1 MIRFLGEVF
10 CSPGAFL
17 GLVFRRKAESVKLSL
32 RRNLRYYNV
41 SRDENPKAKVLN
53 ATCRTS

>member
-17 GLVFRRKAESVKLSL
+17 GLVFRRKVESVKLSL

-41 SRDENPKAKVLN
+41 SRDENPRQK
-53 ATCRTS
+53 C